1 MSYQQGSLRQFPR
14 KDGLTWFLR
23 YRTEKNGKRVENTR
37 RIGLVSELKTES
49 AAWKKVDET
58 GLRAEINKGN
68 ATDSV
73 TFGVLAL
80 RYLDEESHD
89 DAVVHY
95 VKKVMIPAW
104 GNTVADDIKRRDVR
118 DWLKVLKDDGTYSG
132 PTTGKIKGI
141 MHAVYEYGLFE
152 EQVASN
158 PCDGWRLK
166 GVKST
171 YTAITITPQQTLMIL
186 RSFTDPLYFALV
198 FTVAATALRASEVIA
213 LRWADIMWDESCIRI
228 NKRWRK
234 GKDGKPKTEAS
245 DSTVALGPILAHYLR
260 TWKGLSPYT
269 ADTDFVFPSMV
280 KKGMVPVC
288 ASVFDGN
295 YLRPAAIAA
304 GVSIPN
310 GYRFGLHNLRHSLS
324 NWLVNSGTD
333 VKTVQTMLRHSK
345 SQTTLD
351 LYTQGDNDNKINA
364 QEKFCGLIVDQ
375 DAARKTTQVIQ

>member
-1 MSYQQGSLRQFPR
+1 MSYQQGSLRPVQR
-14 KDGLTWFLR
+14 KEGRVWYFR
-23 YRTEKNGKRVENTR
+23 YRIEKHGERVENTK

-49 AAWKKVDET
+49 AAWKKVDEM
-58 GLRAEINKGN
+58 GLRAEINKDC
-68 ATDSV
+68 AEAM
-73 TFGVLAL
+73 TFGVMAL
-80 RYLDEESHD
+80 RYLDKEPHD
-89 DAVVHY
+89 DAVVYY
-95 VKKVMIPAW
+95 VKKVMIPVW
-104 GNTVADDIKRRDVR
+104 GNTMADDIKRRDVR
-118 DWLKVLKDDGTYSG
+118 DWLKALKDDGTYSG

-152 EQVASN
+152 EQVTSN

-186 RSFTDPLYFALV
+186 RSVTDPLYFALV

-213 LRWADIMWDESCIRI
+213 LRWADIMWDESRIRI

-260 TWKGLSPYT
+260 TWRGLSPYT

-280 KKGMVPVC
+280 KKGVVPVC
-288 ASVFDGN
+288 ASVFDRN
-295 YLRPAAIAA
+295 YLRKAALAV
-304 GVSIPN
+304 GVNIPD

-364 QEKFCGLIVDQ
+364 QEKFCGLIVDRG
-375 DAARKTTQVIQ
+375 DSATIQ

>member
-1 MSYQQGSLRQFPR
+1 MSYQQGSLRTVQR
-14 KDGLTWFLR
+14 KEGLVWYFR
-23 YRTEKNGKRVENTR
+23 YRTNKNGERVENTK
-37 RIGLVSELKTES
+37 RIGFVSELKTES
-49 AAWKKVDET
+49 DAWKKIDEM
-58 GLRAEINKGN
+58 GLRAEVNKDA

-80 RYLDEESHD
+80 RYLDEESRD

-104 GNTVADDIKRRDVR
+104 GNTVADDIKRKDVR
-118 DWLKVLKDDGTYSG
+118 DWLKTLKYAGSTI
-132 PTTGKIKGI
+132 GKIKGI

-152 EQVASN
+152 EHVASN

-171 YTAITITPQQTLMIL
+171 YRAITITPQQTLMTL
-186 RSFTDPLYFALV
+186 RSLTDPLYFTLV
-198 FTVAATALRASEVIA
+198 FTVAATALRASEVVA
-213 LRWADIMWDESCIRI
+213 LRWADIMWGESCIRVS
-228 NKRWRK
+228 KRWRK
-234 GKDGKPKTEAS
+234 GKSGKPKTEAS

-260 TWKGLSPYT
+260 TWKGLSLYT
-269 ADTDFVFPSMV
+269 ADTDFVFPSMA
-280 KKGMVPVC
+280 KKGVVPVC
-288 ASVFDGN
+288 ASVFDRN
-295 YLRPAAIAA
+295 HLRPAAIEA
-304 GVSIPN
+304 GVSIPD

-333 VKTVQTMLRHSK
+333 VKTVQTMLRHEK

-351 LYTQGDNDNKINA
+351 LYTQGDNGNKIKA

-375 DAARKTTQVIQ
+375 DAARKTPQVIQ

>member
-1 MSYQQGSLRQFPR
+1 MSYQQGSLRPVQR
-14 KDGLTWFLR
+14 KEGRVWYFR
-23 YRTEKNGKRVENTR
+23 YRIEKHGERVENTK

-49 AAWKKVDET
+49 AAWKKVDEM
-58 GLRAEINKGN
+58 GLRAEINKDC
-68 ATDSV
+68 AEAM
-73 TFGVLAL
+73 TFGVMAL
-80 RYLDEESHD
+80 RYLDKEPHD

-95 VKKVMIPAW
+95 VKKVMIPVW
-104 GNTVADDIKRRDVR
+104 GNIMADDIRRRDVR
-118 DWLKVLKDDGTYSG
+118 DWLKALRDDGTYSG

-186 RSFTDPLYFALV
+186 RSVTDPLYFALV

-213 LRWADIMWDESCIRI
+213 LRWADIMWDESRIRI

-280 KKGMVPVC
+280 KKAVVPVC
-288 ASVFDGN
+288 ASVFDRN
-295 YLRPAAIAA
+295 YLRKAAIAI
-304 GVSIPN
+304 GVNIPD

-351 LYTQGDNDNKINA
+351 LYVQGDNDNKITA
-364 QEKFCGLIVDQ
+364 QEKFCGLIVDRG
-375 DAARKTTQVIQ
+375 DSATIQ

>member
-1 MSYQQGSLRQFPR
+1 MSYQHGCLRQVER
-14 KDGLTWFLR
+14 TEGLVWYLR
-23 YRTEKNGKRVENTR
+23 YRTNKSGERVENTK

-49 AAWKKVDET
+49 AAWKKVDEM
-58 GLRAEINKGN
+58 GLRAEINRDN
-68 ATDSV
+68 ATESV

-80 RYLDEESHD
+80 RYLDAETHD

-104 GNTVADDIKRRDVR
+104 GNTIADDIKRKDVR
-118 DWLKVLKDDGTYSG
+118 DWLKALKYSG
-132 PTTGKIKGI
+132 STIGKIKGI

-152 EQVASN
+152 EKVASN
-158 PCDGWRLK
+158 PCDGWRLN

-171 YTAITITPQQTLMIL
+171 YRAITLTPQQTLMIL

-213 LRWADIMWDESCIRI
+213 LRWVDIMWSENRI
-228 NKRWRK
+228 KVNKRWRK
-234 GKDGKPKTEAS
+234 GRDGKPKTAAS
-245 DSTVALGPILAHYLR
+245 DSTVALGSILAHYLR
-260 TWKGLSPYT
+260 RWKEASPYA
-269 ADTDFVFPSMV
+269 ADTDFVFPSIKME
-280 KKGMVPVC
+280 GAVPVC
-288 ASVFDGN
+288 TSVFVRN
-295 YLRPAAIAA
+295 YLRPAATAA
-304 GVSIPN
+304 GAKIPD

-351 LYTQGDNDNKINA
+351 LYTQGDNDNKITA
-364 QEKFCGLIVDQ
+364 QDKFCGLIVDRE
-375 DAARKTTQVIQ
+375 AARKTPQVIQ

>member
-1 MSYQQGSLRQFPR
+1 MSYQQGSLRPVQR
-14 KDGLTWFLR
+14 KEGRVWYFR
-23 YRTEKNGKRVENTR
+23 YRIEKHGERVENTK

-49 AAWKKVDET
+49 AAWKKVDEM
-58 GLRAEINKGN
+58 GLRAEINKDCTE
-68 ATDSV
+68 AM
-73 TFGVLAL
+73 TFGVMAL
-80 RYLDEESHD
+80 RYLDREPHD
-89 DAVVHY
+89 DAVVYY
-95 VKKVMIPAW
+95 VKKVMIPVW
-104 GNTVADDIKRRDVR
+104 GNTMADDIKRRDVR
-118 DWLKVLKDDGTYSG
+118 DWLKALKDDGTYSG

-152 EQVASN
+152 EQVTSN

-213 LRWADIMWDESCIRI
+213 LRWADIMWDESRIRI

-245 DSTVALGPILAHYLR
+245 DSPVALGPILAHYLR

-280 KKGMVPVC
+280 KKGKVWLLSVPRYSTEIIY
-288 ASVFDGN
+288 AR
-295 YLRPAAIAA
+295 LRLQLA
-304 GVSIPN
+304 
-310 GYRFGLHNLRHSLS
+310 
-324 NWLVNSGTD
+324 
-333 VKTVQTMLRHSK
+333 
-345 SQTTLD
+345 
-351 LYTQGDNDNKINA
+351 
-364 QEKFCGLIVDQ
+364 
-375 DAARKTTQVIQ
+375 

>member
-1 MSYQQGSLRQFPR
+1 MSYQQGSLRPVQR
-14 KDGLTWFLR
+14 KEGRVWYFR
-23 YRTEKNGKRVENTR
+23 YRIEKHGERVENTK

-49 AAWKKVDET
+49 AAWKKVDEM
-58 GLRAEINKGN
+58 GLRAEINKDCTE
-68 ATDSV
+68 AM
-73 TFGVLAL
+73 TFGVMAL
-80 RYLDEESHD
+80 RYLDKEPHD
-89 DAVVHY
+89 DAVVYY
-95 VKKVMIPAW
+95 VKKVMIPVW
-104 GNTVADDIKRRDVR
+104 GNTMADDIKRRDVR
-118 DWLKVLKDDGTYSG
+118 DWLKALKDDGTYSG

-186 RSFTDPLYFALV
+186 RSLTDPLYFALV

-213 LRWADIMWDESCIRI
+213 LRWADIMWDESRIRI

-245 DSTVALGPILAHYLR
+245 DSTVALSPILAHYLR

-280 KKGMVPVC
+280 KKGVVPVC
-288 ASVFDGN
+288 ASVFDRS
-295 YLRPAAIAA
+295 YLRPVAIAA
-304 GVSIPN
+304 GVSIPD

-364 QEKFCGLIVDQ
+364 QEKFCGLIVDRN
-375 DAARKTTQVIQ
+375 DSATIQ